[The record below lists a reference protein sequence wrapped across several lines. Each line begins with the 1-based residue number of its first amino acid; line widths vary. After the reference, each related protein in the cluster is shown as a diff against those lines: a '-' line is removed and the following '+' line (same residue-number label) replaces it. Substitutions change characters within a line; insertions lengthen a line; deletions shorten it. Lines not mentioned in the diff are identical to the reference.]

1 LSNPATA
8 PTATTSAAGI
18 ITANTVRLNGT
29 VNDNGAATSVSFDY
43 GLTTG
48 YDTTVSATP
57 DTISAGQGNTAVTAD
72 LSGLACNTLYDFRV
86 TAVNSIGTTNG
97 NELSFTTSACPAHA
111 ITVTADPTA
120 GGTVSC
126 DPNPVPH
133 GGTSTCTAA
142 ANPGYIF
149 SGWSGDCS
157 GATCELTQVT
167 APRNVTAGFAVLNPD
182 QDEDG
187 VPDVSDNCPLAANP
201 AQTDTDSDGLGDA
214 CDSVQSGCRTGGL
227 TINAMTFDPAVHRL
241 ASEHS
246 ITTQGVVAVQAG
258 ADVTLQAPLQRFG
271 PGFRVAFGGRFQG
284 RAGAVT
290 CAAPDAP
297 RPPASAAPSALPAV
311 APPMAPLAVAH
322 ADGLPAWLQDLLG
335 GQAVDLAAID
345 FALLDPQGQW
355 LLFETAQ
362 AIQPTDRNGAIDIYR
377 LDLLAETLTLISRTP
392 QGRAGNGASRGAT
405 ADTLGDWI
413 VFQSDADDLVADD
426 ANAVTDIFLHEVAL
440 GATRRITAS
449 ADQPSAHPALDAAG
463 QDLLYDQSDAAGR
476 RHILADSLWG
486 GTPAEPLSL
495 AQDGTGA
502 PLDNHHPAI
511 SADGRFVAYLET
523 RAAADAPDCQVHF
536 YDRDSRRYQRQP
548 CPAILAAASEA
559 ARPFFNADG
568 AWVEWNLPGAD
579 APVIIANPLLEVP
592 LGTSL

>member
-1 LSNPATA
+1 
-8 PTATTSAAGI
+8 
-18 ITANTVRLNGT
+18 
-29 VNDNGAATSVSFDY
+29 
-43 GLTTG
+43 
-48 YDTTVSATP
+48 
-57 DTISAGQGNTAVTAD
+57 
-72 LSGLACNTLYDFRV
+72 
-86 TAVNSIGTTNG
+86 
-97 NELSFTTSACPAHA
+97 
-111 ITVTADPTA
+111 
-120 GGTVSC
+120 
-126 DPNPVPH
+126 
-133 GGTSTCTAA
+133 
-142 ANPGYIF
+142 
-149 SGWSGDCS
+149 
-157 GATCELTQVT
+157 
-167 APRNVTAGFAVLNPD
+167 
-182 QDEDG
+182 
-187 VPDVSDNCPLAANP
+187 
-201 AQTDTDSDGLGDA
+201 
-214 CDSVQSGCRTGGL
+214 L

-311 APPMAPLAVAH
+311 APPMAPLAVAR
-322 ADGLPAWLQDLLG
+322 ADGLPDWLQELLG
-335 GQAVDLAAID
+335 AQAVDLAAID

-362 AIQPTDRNGAIDIYR
+362 AIQPADRNGASDIYR

-413 VFQSDADDLVADD
+413 VFQSDADDLAADD
-426 ANAVTDIFLHEVAL
+426 ANGVTDIFLHEVAL

-486 GTPAEPLSL
+486 GPSAEPLSL
-495 AQDGTGA
+495 AQDDTGV

-523 RAAADAPDCQVHF
+523 RAAADLSGCQVHF
-536 YDRDSRRYQRQP
+536 YDRDSTRSQRQR
-548 CPAILAAASEA
+548 CPAALTAAGED
-559 ARPFFNADG
+559 ARPHFSADDTQVV
-568 AWVEWNLPGAD
+568 WDLPGLD
-579 APVIIANPLLEVP
+579 EPVVVPNPLRDLVP
-592 LGTSL
+592 AAP